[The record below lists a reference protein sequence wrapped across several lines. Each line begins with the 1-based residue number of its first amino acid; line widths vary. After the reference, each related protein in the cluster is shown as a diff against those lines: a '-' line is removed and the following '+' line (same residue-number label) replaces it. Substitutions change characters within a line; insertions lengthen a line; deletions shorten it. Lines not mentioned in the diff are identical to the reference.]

1 MIHIQAR
8 NYTRCDERLIDL
20 LVTHTAEDDER
31 PDSAEGIANYFK
43 NQKPGND
50 GSSAHY
56 ATDSNSVVQCVFD
69 WDIAWAAPNANRNGL
84 HFEHA
89 GRAAQTAKDW
99 ADPYSR
105 KMLLLSA
112 ELQAKKS
119 TQYGIPVV
127 KLTPV
132 QIRAGK
138 LGFCGHRDVTAAFP
152 GTGTHTDPGTHF
164 PWPLFLTWVK
174 AFKAG
179 RVPKL

>member
-1 MIHIQAR
+1 M
-8 NYTRCDERLIDL
+8 RLRL
-20 LVTHTAEDDER
+20 GHRL
-31 PDSAEGIANYFK
+31 
-43 NQKPGND
+43 
-50 GSSAHY
+50 
-56 ATDSNSVVQCVFD
+56 
-69 WDIAWAAPNANRNGL
+69 AAPNANRNGL

-138 LGFCGHRDVTAAFP
+138 LGFCGHRDVTPPRFQAPERIPIQGLTSP
-152 GTGTHTDPGTHF
+152 GPSS
-164 PWPLFLTWVK
+164 
-174 AFKAG
+174 
-179 RVPKL
+179 